1 MLNLAIRAIFG
12 ILSIVTSI
20 IGLIFIVRGYNY
32 PDKEYKGLLSHESVS
47 AVQVTQIY
55 TEATHIVVV
64 GIGIVS
70 FAVFIAVI
78 GILLCSNWPI
88 RNVTPDNSVE
98 VSVEPESAEAENP
111 DRAEDLASTEQHEQK
126 ITVDFLKR

>member
-20 IGLIFIVRGYNY
+20 IGLTFIVRGYNY
-32 PDKEYKGLLSHESVS
+32 PDKEYKELLSHESVS

-64 GIGIVS
+64 GIGIVG

-88 RNVTPDNSVE
+88 RSVTPENSVE
-98 VSVEPESAEAENP
+98 VPVEPESADAENSEN
-111 DRAEDLASTEQHEQK
+111 AEDLASTAQHEQE
-126 ITVDFLKR
+126 ITAEFLRR